1 MTTRTELPG
10 IRLPKPRPTVLEAL
24 TLVMAQRTLLR
35 VKRTPEQWTGVTLQP
50 IIFSL
55 MFTYLFGGAIA
66 GNVPHYLPTIV
77 PGLLVM
83 AVISTPQT
91 GVQLREDMD
100 TGVFDRL
107 NAPHGTHRASG
118 EGAPGGHAALSHRL
132 PGHPR
137 HGLIMGYR
145 PAGGLVA
152 VAAAGILVIASAWA
166 VSWSFA
172 FFDTVARSASTVQG
186 LSMII
191 LFPLTFLSNALVSV
205 RTLPGILQPS

>member
-1 MTTRTELPG
+1 
-10 IRLPKPRPTVLEAL
+10 
-24 TLVMAQRTLLR
+24 
-35 VKRTPEQWTGVTLQP
+35 
-50 IIFSL
+50 
-55 MFTYLFGGAIA
+55 
-66 GNVPHYLPTIV
+66 
-77 PGLLVM
+77 
-83 AVISTPQT
+83 
-91 GVQLREDMD
+91 
-100 TGVFDRL
+100 
-107 NAPHGTHRASG
+107 
-118 EGAPGGHAALSHRL
+118 
-132 PGHPR
+132 
-137 HGLIMGYR
+137 MGYR